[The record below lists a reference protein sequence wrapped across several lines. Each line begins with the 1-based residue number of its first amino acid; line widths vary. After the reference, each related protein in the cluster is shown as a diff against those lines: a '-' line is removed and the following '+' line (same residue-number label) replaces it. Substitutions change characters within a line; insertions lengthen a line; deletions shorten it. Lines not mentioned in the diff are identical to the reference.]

1 MGPLFPN
8 RELRLS
14 VDRSPLV
21 GDISRANQLEQC
33 SKLIQGLIAIFCLR
47 LYPRVVCVCVGCVWR
62 VYVYVPKHWVFA
74 TLKQARRCAALRC
87 TLALV

>member
-21 GDISRANQLEQC
+21 GDISRANQLEQR
-33 SKLIQGLIAIFCLR
+33 SKLIQGLIATFCLR
-47 LYPRVVCVCVGCVWR
+47 LCPRVVCVCGLCVVCVR
-62 VYVYVPKHWVFA
+62 LCP
-74 TLKQARRCAALRC
+74 QALGFRYSE
-87 TLALV
+87 TG